1 MQVPR
6 GFCGYC
12 QRDRQLR
19 DDGTLRTHNKP
30 HSIQRCQGAH
40 QLPEETPMAKS
51 EPVPVTGAWLRRIG
65 IEAQLLLE
73 IDGQWRLIVAE
84 PVDGPFSHITEA
96 RAFADRPLDRVA
108 YLGDAEERA

>member
-19 DDGTLRTHNKP
+19 GDGTLRTHNKP
-30 HSIQRCQGAH
+30 RSIERCPGAH
-40 QLPEETPMAKS
+40 KHPEETTMAKS

-65 IEAQLLLE
+65 VEAQLLLE
-73 IDGQWRLIVAE
+73 IDGEWRLIVAE
-84 PVDGPFSHITEA
+84 HVDGPFSHIAEA
-96 RAFADRPLDRVA
+96 RGFADRPLDRVA
-108 YLGDAEERA
+108 NLGDVEERA